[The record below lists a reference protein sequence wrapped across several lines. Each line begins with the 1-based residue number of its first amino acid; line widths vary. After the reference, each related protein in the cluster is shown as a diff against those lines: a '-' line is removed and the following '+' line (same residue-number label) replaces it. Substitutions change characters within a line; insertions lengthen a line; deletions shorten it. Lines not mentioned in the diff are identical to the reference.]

1 MESKEKEIKYS
12 SQVILRDREGNF
24 YLERNSHLWSISFW
38 WGEKE
43 STDKDEFDTALREL
57 KEELGISFQR
67 KDLEIID
74 IDGPHEF
81 PKGIFIS
88 TLFLININQQIAK
101 EVKRNSKTIIFTIE
115 QIKMSDDSFVLW
127 KKHFLRR
134 ISKILETDFWN

>member
-12 SQVILRDREGNF
+12 SQVILRDKEDNF

-67 KDLEIID
+67 KDLKIID
-74 IDGPHEF
+74 IDEPHEF

-127 KKHFLRR
+127 KEHFLRR
-134 ISKILETDFWN
+134 ISKILEADFWN